1 MWFNTSTGRTVRPI
15 KGDSIEMN
23 QPKMREGSV
32 LAVVIDE
39 ANSSIVFNVRG
50 AAQDG
55 GSKSITFDMSKVH
68 PNNAAYA
75 ALHGFNQRLRDAAA
89 LSRDPKTGRAP
100 TPGDRFAA
108 IERLVEHYHSGAAEW
123 NLRAAAG
130 ERTSG
135 ELGMLAAAIAELKA
149 KDVIE
154 VRDWLKTKTEAER
167 KALAVSAAIK
177 PIMDRMREQAAGTVD
192 AEDLLSEI

>member
-1 MWFNTSTGRTVRPI
+1 
-15 KGDSIEMN
+15 MN
-23 QPKMREGSV
+23 QPKLREGSV

-39 ANSSIVFNVRG
+39 ASSSIVFNVRG

-89 LSRDPKTGRAP
+89 LSRDPKTGKPPSPA
-100 TPGDRFAA
+100 DRFEA
-108 IERLVEHYHSGAAEW
+108 IARLVDHYHSGSPDW
-123 NLRAAAG
+123 NLRVAAG

-135 ELGMLAAAIAELKA
+135 ELGMLAAAIAEFKG

-154 VRDWLKTKTEAER
+154 VRDWLKTKSEAER

-177 PIMDRMREQAAGTVD
+177 PIMDRMREEAAAPVD
-192 AEDLLSEI
+192 AEEMLGELE

>member
-1 MWFNTSTGRTVRPI
+1 M
-15 KGDSIEMN
+15 K

-39 ANSSIVFNVRG
+39 PNQSIVFNVKG
-50 AAQDG
+50 AAPDG
-55 GSKSITFDMSKVH
+55 GSKTITFDMRKVH

-89 LSRDPKTGRAP
+89 LSRNPETGAAP
-100 TPGDRFAA
+100 TPADRFAA

-123 NLRAAAG
+123 NLRPAAG
-130 ERTSG
+130 ERVSG
-135 ELGMLAAAIAELKA
+135 ETAMLAAAIAELKG
-149 KDVIE
+149 KDVGE
-154 VRDWLKTKTEAER
+154 VRAWLKTKTAAEQ

-177 PIMDRMREQAAGTVD
+177 PIMDRMREAAAAPVD
-192 AEDLLSEI
+192 AEELLGEI